1 MIKVNLL
8 RNRVGEQTTVT
19 QATSVGGGLASGSTV
34 VGQGARAAIT
44 KVAVILMFT
53 VGLMIYENN
62 NIRALNEEA
71 ARVADQTNTLQQ
83 QVAQMS
89 ADVES
94 VKDIEGQAKELEDKL
109 KILKLLSRLRLRE
122 VKTLDFMQSSIP
134 EKVWLRTIRYD
145 ASKEHLD
152 VGHFVFEGGAVTTDE
167 LMEFVK
173 RLDNSAYLSDVI
185 VVKNQEVLE
194 AGKTPLRDFLF
205 SAEVEAQN

>member
-109 KILKLLSRLRLRE
+109 K
-122 VKTLDFMQSSIP
+122 MNNN
-134 EKVWLRTIRYD
+134 
-145 ASKEHLD
+145 
-152 VGHFVFEGGAVTTDE
+152 VFNG
-167 LMEFVK
+167 
-173 RLDNSAYLSDVI
+173 
-185 VVKNQEVLE
+185 
-194 AGKTPLRDFLF
+194 
-205 SAEVEAQN
+205 